1 MITIDDW
8 KKLDLRVGKILDVQ
22 DHPNADKLYIIKVDV
37 GEEKT
42 IISGI
47 KNDYSKEDL
56 VGKEI
61 IVICNLQ
68 PANFRGVESHGMLL
82 AVSDK
87 GKIVLLKPDKKVK
100 SGTKVE

>member
-1 MITIDDW
+1 MISFDDW
-8 KKLDLRVGKILDVQ
+8 KKLDLRVGKIIDVQ

-42 IISGI
+42 IVSGI
-47 KNDYSKEDL
+47 KDNYKKEYL
-56 VGKEI
+56 IGKEI

-68 PANFRGVESHGMLL
+68 PAKFRGIESHGMLL

-87 GKIVLLKPDKKVK
+87 GNIILLKPEKKVK
-100 SGTKVE
+100 PGSKVE